1 MKWPWQK
8 KDIALACIL
17 SPKSLDCFATN
28 KKNVIAFQ
36 SYPLDHHEITTR
48 IINSISLR
56 KCINSFITEQK
67 LNPSYFA
74 CALDSQ
80 LLVETINQCN
90 EENSAALCCKQMN
103 AHHWYAAHLTHE
115 QRFTYQL
122 FARSLNMSCM
132 LITSTTYCLLS
143 ANTLQQE
150 VTDTHNLTTT
160 LESYLQT
167 SHSESNTHYSLSEYT
182 KQVIA
187 QSLSMLSQGEYERK

>member
-8 KDIALACIL
+8 KDTALACIL

-48 IINSISLR
+48 IINSTYLK

-67 LNPSYFA
+67 LNLSYFA
-74 CALDSQ
+74 CALDSE
-80 LLVETINQCN
+80 LLVETVNKHN
-90 EENSAALCCKQMN
+90 EKNSPVLCCKQTS
-103 AHHWYAAHLTHE
+103 ADHWYSAHLTHE

-122 FARSLNMSCM
+122 FARSLNMPCM
-132 LITSTTYCLLS
+132 LITSATYCLLS

-167 SHSESNTHYSLSEYT
+167 SHSGSNTHYSLPEYT

-187 QSLSMLSQGEYERK
+187 QSLSRLSQGEYEGK